1 MKTITS
7 AAELKVIIQQ
17 LELEQSIQGE
27 LLKEQF
33 LITVESF
40 TPVNIIKRSLN
51 EIASSPFLI
60 DNMIGSAMGLL
71 TGYLSK
77 IITVGS
83 STNPFK
89 KLLGNALQFGVT
101 NIVAQHPEVFKSVGQ
116 FMMKQIFHKKDTN
129 TERS

>member
-7 AAELKVIIQQ
+7 AAELKITIQQ
-17 LELEQSIQGE
+17 LEFEHTIQGE

-33 LITVESF
+33 FVTIESF

-60 DNMIGSAMGLL
+60 DNIIGSAMGLL

-89 KLLGNALQFGVT
+89 KLLGNVLQFGVT
-101 NIVAQHPEVFKSVGQ
+101 NIVAQHPEVYKTIGSF
-116 FMMKQIFHKKDTN
+116 FMNHIFNKKEAN
-129 TERS
+129 TKTL